1 MKILISG
8 DLVIQNTYNTE
19 NLNSNIVELFN
30 SADLQI
36 VNLEAPVSNSISK
49 IPKTGPHL
57 KSDKDSITE
66 VLKKLKIDVVTLA
79 NNHILDFGESGL
91 KDTISYCHS
100 LGIKTVGA
108 GKNLEEA
115 AKTLYLDTAE
125 GKIAIINIAENE
137 WASASQKSAGANP
150 MDIIENIHQIKEAKQ
165 NADFVLVILH
175 GGNEHNPYPSPRM
188 VKQYRFYA
196 ECGADA
202 IIGHHTHCIN
212 GHELY
217 KGVPIF
223 YSLGNFLFTTPKRHG
238 KSWYK
243 GLVLQLSI
251 RKGEPIHFEIIPVSF
266 REDNFA
272 LSVLSGESKENVIH
286 SIKKINEIIKNEE
299 NLHEKWIEF
308 VRKSQ
313 KGFILNI
320 SPIAGI
326 KNIYIRAI
334 LYRFKI
340 HRLFLNQ
347 KYKREFLN
355 RIRCE
360 AHYDVTRTI
369 FEHLMEKK

>member
-8 DLVIQNTYNTE
+8 DLVIQNTYDTE
-19 NLNSNIVELFN
+19 NLNSNIIGLFN
-30 SADLQI
+30 SANFRI

-57 KSDKDSITE
+57 KSDKNSITQ
-66 VLKKLKIDVVTLA
+66 VLKELKIDIVTLA
-79 NNHILDFGESGL
+79 NNHILDFSESGL

-100 LGIKTVGA
+100 LDIKTVGA

-115 AKTLYLDTAE
+115 AKALYLDTIE

-137 WASASQKSAGANP
+137 WASASTESAGANP
-150 MDIIENIHQIKEAKQ
+150 MDIIENIHQIKEAKK
-165 NADFVLVILH
+165 NADFVLVIIH
-175 GGNEHNPYPSPRM
+175 GGHEHNPYPSPRM

-202 IIGHHTHCIN
+202 IIGHHTHCIS

-238 KSWYK
+238 KSWYT

-251 RKGEPIHFEIIPVSF
+251 RKNKPVHFEIIPVSF

-272 LSVLSGESKENVIH
+272 LSILDGKSREHVIH
-286 SIKKINEIIKNEE
+286 SIKMINEIIKNEE
-299 NLHEKWIEF
+299 GLYEKWIEF
-308 VRKSQ
+308 VRKNQ
-313 KGFILNI
+313 KGFILSI

-326 KNIYIRAI
+326 KNIYIRAA
-334 LYRFKI
+334 LYRLKI

-347 KYKREFLN
+347 KYIREFLN

-369 FEHLMEKK
+369 FDQLMGKK